1 MISVEKESSLLKPIY
16 SSKVIVFLTPVL
28 AVVIGFLASIEPV
41 LFAGIVIASI
51 FLIFAILRPREFL
64 IIVFATGAIS
74 LAFITEKQKPYFTEL
89 GGINFDGL
97 RLLGF
102 LFVMMVYLSLR
113 MRSAFKVAAK
123 YKLYWFFLFLAG
135 FSIVYTIGQPVDG
148 LRLMAKIAYPF
159 LLFIIIQIEAKDNS
173 FLEVLEKSIY
183 AGGIIV
189 SLLGI
194 FNLFRGQAFIVG
206 IEGITQYTAGLA
218 HPNMIAFFFLVVF
231 VFSFINFLYLHRRI
245 HLFLSVLFLVQ
256 LMITFTR
263 IALVSLIIALMIIAF
278 RKTNPVIAFTAA
290 LLVAA
295 IGFLAV
301 FNVPALKT
309 RMFIE
314 PDKIS
319 SQSLLNDPEEFIDNI
334 RLSGR
339 NKVWSFALE
348 NVFRKNPWFGGGL
361 GSTDIIIGR
370 EWQKQGWKVDVTGTV
385 PVHNEYLRMLCEI
398 GILGFLIFLAAN
410 LKFFKDMLKFF
421 WKAKGTPQ
429 FERISLTALCL
440 IVCYLII
447 SLTSNV
453 INWYSIFSQYVFAFM
468 AMTYKLHE
476 FSRDKSSVPI
486 DMDSL

>member
-1 MISVEKESSLLKPIY
+1 MDKTRSVFKSVY
-16 SSKVIVFLTPVL
+16 SNKFIVILIPVL
-28 AVVIGFLASIEPV
+28 AVGIGLLASIQPV
-41 LFAGIVIASI
+41 LFGGIVIVSI

-64 IIVFATGAIS
+64 IFVFATGAIS
-74 LAFITEKQKPYFTEL
+74 LAFITEKQKPYFAEL
-89 GGINFDGL
+89 GGINFDGM

-102 LFVMMVYLSLR
+102 LFVMLVYLSVR
-113 MRSAFKVAAK
+113 MRSAFKVAVK
-123 YKLYWFFLFLAG
+123 YKLYWFFLFFAG
-135 FSIVYTIGQPVDG
+135 FSIVYSIGQPVDG

-159 LLFIIIQIEAKDNS
+159 LLFIIIQIETKDVS
-173 FLEVLEKSIY
+173 FIEVLEKSIY

-189 SLLGI
+189 SLIGFLNI
-194 FNLFRGQAFIVG
+194 FRGQAFIVG
-206 IEGITQYTAGLA
+206 IEGITQYNAGLA
-218 HPNMIAFFFLVVF
+218 HPNMMAFFFLVVF

-245 HLFLSVLFLVQ
+245 HLFLSLLFLVQ
-256 LMITFTR
+256 LVLTFTR
-263 IALVSLIIALMIIAF
+263 IALVSVIIALIIIVF
-278 RKTNPVIAFTAA
+278 RKTNPIVALAAA
-290 LLVAA
+290 LLVAGL
-295 IGFLAV
+295 GFLAV

-309 RMFIE
+309 RMFIKPE
-314 PDKIS
+314 KVT
-319 SQSLLNDPEEFIDNI
+319 SQSLLNDPEKFVDNI

-339 NKVWSFALE
+339 NKVWSYALE

-385 PVHNEYLRMLCEI
+385 PVHNEYIRMLCEI
-398 GILGFLIFLAAN
+398 GILGFLIFLTAN

-421 WKAKGTPQ
+421 WKAKGKLQ

-468 AMTYKLHE
+468 AMAYKLYE
-476 FSRDKSSVPI
+476 FGKEMSNVSMDK
-486 DMDSL
+486 DSL